1 METTTKS
8 KLALK
13 GVFTWEVHRE
23 GKLLYSDTFQNSF
36 TNEGLNHILNTV
48 IAGSAAV
55 ATWYCVL
62 SETNTAASTALT
74 YAVPS
79 FTETT
84 AYDEA
89 LRPAYQEAPASAQSI
104 TNAGTVAVFT
114 ISATKTM
121 YGAGLVGGGTAGS
134 TKANTA
140 GGGYLLCYSLAGTS
154 RAVVDNDVINL
165 TYVVSAADDGV

>member
-1 METTTKS
+1 MENKE
-8 KLALK
+8 
-13 GVFTWEVHRE
+13 GVKIGGTFIWECFRE
-23 GKLLYSDTFQNSF
+23 GKRIWKDSF
-36 TNEGLNHILNTV
+36 HNVFTVEGMAHMLNTV
-48 IAGSAAV
+48 ICGSTAIT
-55 ATWYCVL
+55 TWYTVL
-62 SETNTAASTALT
+62 SETNTAASTAMT

-84 AYDEA
+84 SYDET
-89 LRPAYQEAPASAQSI
+89 LRPAYQEAPVSGTSV

-140 GGGYLLCYSLAGTS
+140 GGGTLACYALAGTA
-154 RAVVDNDVINL
+154 RALVDNDVINL
-165 TYVVSAADDGV
+165 TYVLSAADDGV